1 MAKSIYTGQTPCHTV
16 TEVYDVYMVSGALV
30 STVLMGVLVV
40 AVFGAASRLG
50 AQRTAV
56 AADDERD
63 SYTVATEKAS
73 ALVRHPAVWA
83 ITFLAL
89 ALGAGAITVAAVGGL
104 GVPEDLAASMFGAL
118 LGLVAVMLAG
128 FLFLGPYFLIRSR
141 GLGNAQGIVGG
152 ILVVG
157 LGFLLLVSAQLVA
170 RII

>member
-1 MAKSIYTGQTPCHTV
+1 
-16 TEVYDVYMVSGALV
+16 
-30 STVLMGVLVV
+30 MGVLVV

-63 SYTVATEKAS
+63 SYTVATEKAG

-89 ALGAGAITVAAVGGL
+89 TLGAGAITVAAMGGL
-104 GVPEDLAASMFGAL
+104 GVPEELAASMFSAL
-118 LGLVAVMLAG
+118 LGVVAVMLAG
-128 FLFLGPYFLIRSR
+128 FLFLGPYFLIRGR
-141 GLGNAQGIVGG
+141 GLGNAQGIAGG
-152 ILVVG
+152 ILFVG
-157 LGFLLLVSAQLVA
+157 LGFLLVVAAQLVA